1 MFASLNVLKELQKH
15 YETNPK
21 DPLKG
26 IIWHTQGSGKTALTY
41 HLTKLIRDF
50 FSPLNKKTKFYFIV
64 DRLDLLE
71 QAKNEFLKRGLCA
84 HEAENKEDLSQK
96 LKSSSVFENPQGND
110 EIIVVNIQKFKAP
123 NEEKSPNEDLSDSAP
138 KEIVSKTELQEA
150 AKDNHD
156 LQRVFIIDEAHRSYD
171 PKGCFYANLIECD
184 KTAIKIALTGTPLLE
199 DNAQDKATKNTF
211 GDYLHTYSYA
221 ESIKDR
227 HTLKLQLEII
237 EKSYKEKL
245 QAIYRLLQ
253 ESITIED
260 IEVKKETIFNHE
272 RYIKEMLFYIIRD
285 LLFFRL
291 GNNDENLKAMVVCFS
306 SKQAKLANLLFNE
319 VQEKVLQ
326 ENPNLKILKK
336 LQSSLILHN
345 EQEVKEKIYSFKHE
359 DTDIVF
365 VFNMLLTGFDLPSLK
380 RLYIHRELKDH
391 NLLQALARVNR
402 SYNNMS
408 FGYLI
413 DFVGIKENYDKTTD
427 DYLKELNQFNQSDSN
442 IKDNLKDMFADRKTL
457 EKDIKNAYDDLFNYP
472 IDDIEGMTS
481 AIVSMSEMNELLKV
495 SRAINTLKERYN
507 LIRTS
512 NDEKILSLKEKM
524 DIEKISKISS
534 MLHKK
539 AKQLHALKNIN
550 EPKNPNDLIVLEDL
564 IALLDFKIEFKESKE
579 LHFKEREEISAKQK
593 QAKEML
599 EKIPDQQDKEIQK
612 FYKDFN
618 KDEKEDFF
626 ITLTDKRL
634 PKLAYDEL
642 LSYLFEKHFN
652 DNDLHLKLDIIFNR
666 ISSNNAELFNTTSTD
681 KTTIALFESISP
693 YVNEESKRA
702 NFTRVLLDKLKKFNF
717 KQAFLN
723 LQNQQGYDF
732 FAPIFEYLIKDYNNN
747 SGGKYAEY
755 YTPLSIA
762 SIIAKL
768 LIDEPTQSVKIY
780 DPSAGTG
787 TLLMALAHQI
797 GTDSCTLYAQD
808 ISQKSLRMLK
818 LNLILNDLTHSLKNA
833 IEGNTLTNPYHS
845 KECKGKM
852 DYIVSNPPF
861 KLDFSNEH
869 AEISQNKNDF
879 FLGVPNIPKNDKSK
893 MPIYTLFFQHCLNML
908 SNKGKGAIIVPTG
921 FISAKSGIEN
931 KIVRHLVDEKL
942 VYGVVCMPSQVFA
955 NTSTNVSIIF
965 FQKTPSAKEVV
976 LIDASKLGE
985 EYTEN
990 KNKKTRLR
998 TSDIDL
1004 ILETFNNK
1012 TPKADFCAL
1021 VSFDEI
1027 TEKNYSLNPGQYFI
1041 IEDTS
1046 EKISQAEF
1054 ENLMQQYSSE
1064 LTSLFDESQSL
1075 QQEILET
1082 LKGVRF
1088 E

>member
-1 MFASLNVLKELQKH
+1 MFASLNILKELQKH

-71 QAKNEFLKRGLCA
+71 QAKSEFLKRGLCA

-123 NEEKSPNEDLSDSAP
+123 NEEKAPNEDPSNSAP

-150 AKDNHD
+150 TKDNHD

-211 GDYLHTYSYA
+211 GNYLHTYSYA

-245 QAIYRLLQ
+245 QKIYRLLQ

-285 LLFFRL
+285 LLNFRRV
-291 GNNDENLKAMVVCFS
+291 NNDENLKAMVVCFS
-306 SKQAKLANLLFNE
+306 SAQAKLANLFFNE

-326 ENPNLKILKK
+326 ENPNLRILNK
-336 LQSSLILHN
+336 LQSSLILHD
-345 EQEVKEKIYSFKHE
+345 EQEVKEKIYSFKHG

-365 VFNMLLTGFDLPSLK
+365 VFNMLLTGFDLPNLK

-427 DYLKELNQFNQSDSN
+427 DYLKELNQFNQGDSN
-442 IKDNLKDMFADRKTL
+442 IKDNLKDMFADREVL

-472 IDDIEGMTS
+472 IDNIEAMTS
-481 AIVSMSEMNELLKV
+481 AIVGISKMNELLEV
-495 SRAINTLKERYN
+495 SHAINTLKERYN

-512 NDEKILSLKEKM
+512 SDKKILSLKEKI

-534 MLHKK
+534 MLSKK

-550 EPKNPNDLIVLEDL
+550 EPKNPNDLMILEDL

-579 LHFKEREEISAKQK
+579 LHFKEKEEISAKYK

-599 EKIPDQQDKEIQK
+599 EKIPDKQDKEVQKISKELSKLIQEPLTNHNFDGISHSYSVIISQLQQHK
-612 FYKDFN
+612 EQTTNLLN
-618 KDEKEDFF
+618 KYNNDRAYV
-626 ITLTDKRL
+626 ITHKRL
-634 PKLAYDEL
+634 HNRLMEENISKGIFTL
-642 LSYLFEKHFN
+642 LS
-652 DNDLHLKLDIIFNR
+652 
-666 ISSNNAELFNTTSTD
+666 A
-681 KTTIALFESISP
+681 
-693 YVNEESKRA
+693 
-702 NFTRVLLDKLKKFNF
+702 LKKALDARIF
-717 KQAFLN
+717 K
-723 LQNQQGYDF
+723 
-732 FAPIFEYLIKDYNNN
+732 
-747 SGGKYAEY
+747 
-755 YTPLSIA
+755 
-762 SIIAKL
+762 
-768 LIDEPTQSVKIY
+768 
-780 DPSAGTG
+780 
-787 TLLMALAHQI
+787 
-797 GTDSCTLYAQD
+797 
-808 ISQKSLRMLK
+808 R
-818 LNLILNDLTHSLKNA
+818 
-833 IEGNTLTNPYHS
+833 
-845 KECKGKM
+845 
-852 DYIVSNPPF
+852 
-861 KLDFSNEH
+861 
-869 AEISQNKNDF
+869 
-879 FLGVPNIPKNDKSK
+879 
-893 MPIYTLFFQHCLNML
+893 
-908 SNKGKGAIIVPTG
+908 
-921 FISAKSGIEN
+921 
-931 KIVRHLVDEKL
+931 
-942 VYGVVCMPSQVFA
+942 
-955 NTSTNVSIIF
+955 
-965 FQKTPSAKEVV
+965 
-976 LIDASKLGE
+976 
-985 EYTEN
+985 
-990 KNKKTRLR
+990 
-998 TSDIDL
+998 
-1004 ILETFNNK
+1004 
-1012 TPKADFCAL
+1012 
-1021 VSFDEI
+1021 
-1027 TEKNYSLNPGQYFI
+1027 
-1041 IEDTS
+1041 
-1046 EKISQAEF
+1046 
-1054 ENLMQQYSSE
+1054 
-1064 LTSLFDESQSL
+1064 
-1075 QQEILET
+1075 QEILNEETT
-1082 LKGVRF
+1082 LKTAIKVELRDAFKENPSLKDLQKETEFITQTLFNELTQNHHQGNLK
-1088 E
+1088 EI

>member
-15 YETNPK
+15 YENNPK

-71 QAKNEFLKRGLCA
+71 QAKNEFSKRGLCV

-96 LKSSSVFENPQGND
+96 LKNASVFEGPQGND

-123 NEEKSPNEDLSDSAP
+123 NEDLSNSAP
-138 KEIVSKTELQEA
+138 KEIISKTELQEA
-150 AKDNHD
+150 TKDSHD

-199 DNAQDKATKNTF
+199 DNAQDKATKKTF
-211 GDYLHTYSYA
+211 GNYLHTYSYT
-221 ESIKDR
+221 ESIKDK

-260 IEVKKETIFNHE
+260 TEVKKETIFNHE

-285 LLFFRL
+285 LLNFRRV
-291 GNNDENLKAMVVCFS
+291 NNDENLKAMVVCFS
-306 SKQAKLANLLFNE
+306 SAQARLANWLFNE

-326 ENPNLKILKK
+326 ENPNLKILKQ
-336 LQSSLILHN
+336 LQSSLILHD

-413 DFVGIKENYDKTTD
+413 DFVGIQENFDKTTD
-427 DYLKELNQFNQSDSN
+427 DYLKELNRFNQSGANSDSN
-442 IKDNLKDMFADRKTL
+442 IKDMFADRETL

-472 IDDIEGMTS
+472 IDDVEAMTS
-481 AIVSMSEMNELLKV
+481 AIVSISEMNELLKV
-495 SRAINTLKERYN
+495 SHAINTLKERYN

-534 MLHKK
+534 MLSKK

-579 LHFKEREEISAKQK
+579 LRFKEKEEISAKYK

-599 EKIPDQQDKEIQK
+599 EKIPDKQDKEVQKISKELSKLIQEPLTNDN
-612 FYKDFN
+612 FDGISHSYSVIISQLQQH
-618 KDEKEDFF
+618 KEQTTNLLSKYNNDRAYV
-626 ITLTDKRL
+626 ITHKRL
-634 PKLAYDEL
+634 HDRFMEENISKGIFTL
-642 LSYLFEKHFN
+642 LS
-652 DNDLHLKLDIIFNR
+652 
-666 ISSNNAELFNTTSTD
+666 T
-681 KTTIALFESISP
+681 
-693 YVNEESKRA
+693 
-702 NFTRVLLDKLKKFNF
+702 LKKALDDRIF
-717 KQAFLN
+717 K
-723 LQNQQGYDF
+723 
-732 FAPIFEYLIKDYNNN
+732 
-747 SGGKYAEY
+747 
-755 YTPLSIA
+755 
-762 SIIAKL
+762 
-768 LIDEPTQSVKIY
+768 
-780 DPSAGTG
+780 
-787 TLLMALAHQI
+787 
-797 GTDSCTLYAQD
+797 
-808 ISQKSLRMLK
+808 R
-818 LNLILNDLTHSLKNA
+818 
-833 IEGNTLTNPYHS
+833 
-845 KECKGKM
+845 
-852 DYIVSNPPF
+852 
-861 KLDFSNEH
+861 
-869 AEISQNKNDF
+869 
-879 FLGVPNIPKNDKSK
+879 
-893 MPIYTLFFQHCLNML
+893 
-908 SNKGKGAIIVPTG
+908 
-921 FISAKSGIEN
+921 
-931 KIVRHLVDEKL
+931 
-942 VYGVVCMPSQVFA
+942 
-955 NTSTNVSIIF
+955 
-965 FQKTPSAKEVV
+965 
-976 LIDASKLGE
+976 
-985 EYTEN
+985 
-990 KNKKTRLR
+990 
-998 TSDIDL
+998 
-1004 ILETFNNK
+1004 
-1012 TPKADFCAL
+1012 
-1021 VSFDEI
+1021 
-1027 TEKNYSLNPGQYFI
+1027 
-1041 IEDTS
+1041 
-1046 EKISQAEF
+1046 
-1054 ENLMQQYSSE
+1054 
-1064 LTSLFDESQSL
+1064 
-1075 QQEILET
+1075 QEILNEETT
-1082 LKGVRF
+1082 LKTAIKVELRDAFKENPSLKDLQKEKEFIAQTLFNELTQNYHQGNLNA
-1088 E
+1088 

>member
-50 FSPLNKKTKFYFIV
+50 FSPLGKKTKFYFIV

-71 QAKNEFLKRGLCA
+71 QAKNEFSKRGLCV
-84 HEAENKEDLSQK
+84 HETENKEDLSQK
-96 LKSSSVFENPQGND
+96 LKNSSVFEGPQGND

-138 KEIVSKTELQEA
+138 KEIISKTDLQESIQ
-150 AKDNHD
+150 NSRN

-211 GDYLHTYSYA
+211 GNYLHTYSYA

-245 QAIYRLLQ
+245 QEIYRLLQ

-260 IEVKKETIFNHE
+260 IEVKKERIFNHE
-272 RYIKEMLFYIIRD
+272 RYIKEMLYYIIRD
-285 LLFFRL
+285 LLNFRR

-306 SKQAKLANLLFNE
+306 STQARLANLLFNE

-326 ENPNLKILKK
+326 ENPNLRILRK
-336 LQSSLILHN
+336 LQSSLILHD
-345 EQEVKEKIYSFKHE
+345 EQEVKEKIHSFKHK

-365 VFNMLLTGFDLPSLK
+365 VFNMLLTGFDLPNLK

-413 DFVGIKENYDKTTD
+413 DFVGIQENYDKTTD

-442 IKDNLKDMFADRKTL
+442 IKDNLKDMFADRNIL

-472 IDDIEGMTS
+472 IDDIEAMTS
-481 AIVSMSEMNELLKV
+481 TIVSISKMNELLKV
-495 SRAINTLKERYN
+495 SHAINTLKERYN

-579 LHFKEREEISAKQK
+579 LRFKEKEEISAKYK

-612 FYKDFN
+612 ISKELSKLLQTPATSQNFDGISHSYSVIISQLKQHKEQTTHLLN
-618 KDEKEDFF
+618 K
-626 ITLTDKRL
+626 
-634 PKLAYDEL
+634 Y
-642 LSYLFEKHFN
+642 
-652 DNDLHLKLDIIFNR
+652 DNDLSYAITHKRLHKRLMEQNISNPAGIFTLLSVLKSAIDARIFKR
-666 ISSNNAELFNTTSTD
+666 QEIL
-681 KTTIALFESISP
+681 
-693 YVNEESKRA
+693 NEE
-702 NFTRVLLDKLKKFNF
+702 
-717 KQAFLN
+717 
-723 LQNQQGYDF
+723 
-732 FAPIFEYLIKDYNNN
+732 
-747 SGGKYAEY
+747 Y
-755 YTPLSIA
+755 Y
-762 SIIAKL
+762 
-768 LIDEPTQSVKIY
+768 
-780 DPSAGTG
+780 
-787 TLLMALAHQI
+787 
-797 GTDSCTLYAQD
+797 
-808 ISQKSLRMLK
+808 
-818 LNLILNDLTHSLKNA
+818 LKNA
-833 IEGNTLTNPYHS
+833 INAELNDAFKKDPSLKDLE
-845 KECKGKM
+845 KEKEF
-852 DYIVSNPPF
+852 IT
-861 KLDFSNEH
+861 
-869 AEISQNKNDF
+869 Q
-879 FLGVPNIPKNDKSK
+879 
-893 MPIYTLFFQHCLNML
+893 TLFN
-908 SNKGKGAIIVPTG
+908 
-921 FISAKSGIEN
+921 
-931 KIVRHLVDEKL
+931 
-942 VYGVVCMPSQVFA
+942 
-955 NTSTNVSIIF
+955 
-965 FQKTPSAKEVV
+965 
-976 LIDASKLGE
+976 
-985 EYTEN
+985 
-990 KNKKTRLR
+990 
-998 TSDIDL
+998 
-1004 ILETFNNK
+1004 
-1012 TPKADFCAL
+1012 
-1021 VSFDEI
+1021 
-1027 TEKNYSLNPGQYFI
+1027 
-1041 IEDTS
+1041 
-1046 EKISQAEF
+1046 
-1054 ENLMQQYSSE
+1054 E
-1064 LTSLFDESQSL
+1064 LTQNHHQGNSHA
-1075 QQEILET
+1075 
-1082 LKGVRF
+1082 
-1088 E
+1088 

>member
-1 MFASLNVLKELQKH
+1 MFASLNILKELQKH

-71 QAKNEFLKRGLCA
+71 QAKNEFSKRGLCV

-123 NEEKSPNEDLSDSAP
+123 NEDPSNSAP
-138 KEIVSKTELQEA
+138 KEIISKTELQELTQ
-150 AKDNHD
+150 NSRN

-184 KTAIKIALTGTPLLE
+184 KTAVKIALTGTPLLE

-211 GDYLHTYSYA
+211 GNYLHTYSYA

-260 IEVKKETIFNHE
+260 VEVKKEFIFNHE

-285 LLFFRL
+285 LLNFRRV
-291 GNNDENLKAMVVCFS
+291 NNDENLKAMVVCFS
-306 SKQAKLANLLFNE
+306 SAQAKLANLLFNE

-336 LQSSLILHN
+336 LQSSLILHD

-442 IKDNLKDMFADRKTL
+442 IKDIFADREIL
-457 EKDIKNAYDDLFNYP
+457 EKDIKNAYDDLFDYP

-481 AIVSMSEMNELLKV
+481 AIFSMSTMNELLKV

-512 NDEKILSLKEKM
+512 NDLKILSLKEKM
-524 DIEKISKISS
+524 DIEKINKISS

-539 AKQLHALKNIN
+539 AKHLHALKNIN

-564 IALLDFKIEFKESKE
+564 IALLDFKIEFKERKE
-579 LHFKEREEISAKQK
+579 LRFKEQEEITNKQK

-599 EKIPDQQDKEIQK
+599 EKIPDKQDKEIQK
-612 FYKDFN
+612 ISKDLSKLIQEPLTNHNFDGISHSYDAIISQLKQHKEQTTNLLN
-618 KDEKEDFF
+618 KYNNDRAYA
-626 ITLTDKRL
+626 ITHQCLHKRL
-634 PKLAYDEL
+634 MEENIYNPAGIFTL
-642 LSYLFEKHFN
+642 LSA
-652 DNDLHLKLDIIFNR
+652 LKSAIDARIFKR
-666 ISSNNAELFNTTSTD
+666 QEIL
-681 KTTIALFESISP
+681 
-693 YVNEESKRA
+693 NEE
-702 NFTRVLLDKLKKFNF
+702 
-717 KQAFLN
+717 
-723 LQNQQGYDF
+723 
-732 FAPIFEYLIKDYNNN
+732 
-747 SGGKYAEY
+747 Y
-755 YTPLSIA
+755 Y
-762 SIIAKL
+762 
-768 LIDEPTQSVKIY
+768 
-780 DPSAGTG
+780 
-787 TLLMALAHQI
+787 
-797 GTDSCTLYAQD
+797 
-808 ISQKSLRMLK
+808 
-818 LNLILNDLTHSLKNA
+818 LKNA
-833 IEGNTLTNPYHS
+833 IKVELR
-845 KECKGKM
+845 
-852 DYIVSNPPF
+852 DAF
-861 KLDFSNEH
+861 
-869 AEISQNKNDF
+869 NKNPSLKDLEKEKEF
-879 FLGVPNIPKNDKSK
+879 IVQTLFNELPKN
-893 MPIYTLFFQHCLNML
+893 YNQ
-908 SNKGKGAIIVPTG
+908 G
-921 FISAKSGIEN
+921 
-931 KIVRHLVDEKL
+931 
-942 VYGVVCMPSQVFA
+942 
-955 NTSTNVSIIF
+955 
-965 FQKTPSAKEVV
+965 
-976 LIDASKLGE
+976 
-985 EYTEN
+985 
-990 KNKKTRLR
+990 
-998 TSDIDL
+998 
-1004 ILETFNNK
+1004 
-1012 TPKADFCAL
+1012 
-1021 VSFDEI
+1021 
-1027 TEKNYSLNPGQYFI
+1027 
-1041 IEDTS
+1041 
-1046 EKISQAEF
+1046 
-1054 ENLMQQYSSE
+1054 NLHA
-1064 LTSLFDESQSL
+1064 
-1075 QQEILET
+1075 
-1082 LKGVRF
+1082 
-1088 E
+1088 

>member
-50 FSPLNKKTKFYFIV
+50 FSQSNLNKKTKFYFIV

-71 QAKNEFLKRGLCA
+71 QAKNEFSKRGLCV

-96 LKSSSVFENPQGND
+96 LKNSRVFEGPQGND

-123 NEEKSPNEDLSDSAP
+123 NEEKAPNEDPSSAP

-150 AKDNHD
+150 AKDSHD

-199 DNAQDKATKNTF
+199 DNAQDKATKKTF
-211 GDYLHTYSYA
+211 GNYLHTYSYA

-245 QAIYRLLQ
+245 QEIYRLLQ

-272 RYIKEMLFYIIRD
+272 RYIKEMLYYIIRD

-306 SKQAKLANLLFNE
+306 SAQAKLANLLFNE

-336 LQSSLILHN
+336 LQSSLILHD

-359 DTDIVF
+359 NTDIVF
-365 VFNMLLTGFDLPSLK
+365 VFNMLLTGFDLPNLK

-402 SYNNMS
+402 PYNNMS

-442 IKDNLKDMFADRKTL
+442 IKDDLKDMFADRNIL

-472 IDDIEGMTS
+472 IDNIEAMTS
-481 AIVSMSEMNELLKV
+481 AIVGISKMNELLKV
-495 SRAINTLKERYN
+495 SHAINTLKERYN

-512 NDEKILSLKEKM
+512 SDEKILSLKEKM

-534 MLHKK
+534 MLSKK

-579 LHFKEREEISAKQK
+579 LRFKEKEEISAKYK

-599 EKIPDQQDKEIQK
+599 EKIPDKQDKEVQKISKDLSKLIQEPLTNDNFDGISHSYSVIISQLK
-612 FYKDFN
+612 QHKEQTTNLLN
-618 KDEKEDFF
+618 KYNNDRAYV
-626 ITLTDKRL
+626 ITHKRL
-634 PKLAYDEL
+634 HNRLMEENISKGIFTL
-642 LSYLFEKHFN
+642 LS
-652 DNDLHLKLDIIFNR
+652 
-666 ISSNNAELFNTTSTD
+666 A
-681 KTTIALFESISP
+681 
-693 YVNEESKRA
+693 
-702 NFTRVLLDKLKKFNF
+702 LKKALDARIF
-717 KQAFLN
+717 K
-723 LQNQQGYDF
+723 
-732 FAPIFEYLIKDYNNN
+732 
-747 SGGKYAEY
+747 
-755 YTPLSIA
+755 
-762 SIIAKL
+762 
-768 LIDEPTQSVKIY
+768 
-780 DPSAGTG
+780 
-787 TLLMALAHQI
+787 
-797 GTDSCTLYAQD
+797 
-808 ISQKSLRMLK
+808 R
-818 LNLILNDLTHSLKNA
+818 
-833 IEGNTLTNPYHS
+833 
-845 KECKGKM
+845 
-852 DYIVSNPPF
+852 
-861 KLDFSNEH
+861 
-869 AEISQNKNDF
+869 
-879 FLGVPNIPKNDKSK
+879 
-893 MPIYTLFFQHCLNML
+893 
-908 SNKGKGAIIVPTG
+908 
-921 FISAKSGIEN
+921 
-931 KIVRHLVDEKL
+931 
-942 VYGVVCMPSQVFA
+942 
-955 NTSTNVSIIF
+955 
-965 FQKTPSAKEVV
+965 
-976 LIDASKLGE
+976 
-985 EYTEN
+985 
-990 KNKKTRLR
+990 
-998 TSDIDL
+998 
-1004 ILETFNNK
+1004 
-1012 TPKADFCAL
+1012 
-1021 VSFDEI
+1021 
-1027 TEKNYSLNPGQYFI
+1027 
-1041 IEDTS
+1041 
-1046 EKISQAEF
+1046 
-1054 ENLMQQYSSE
+1054 
-1064 LTSLFDESQSL
+1064 
-1075 QQEILET
+1075 QEILNEEAT
-1082 LKGVRF
+1082 LKTAIKVELRDAFKEYPSLKDLKKETEFITQTLFNELTQNHHQGNLNA
-1088 E
+1088 

>member
-71 QAKNEFLKRGLCA
+71 QAKNEFLKRGLCV

-96 LKSSSVFENPQGND
+96 LKNSSIFEGSQGND

-123 NEEKSPNEDLSDSAP
+123 NEEKDPNEDPSNSAP
-138 KEIVSKTELQEA
+138 KEIISKTELQESIQ
-150 AKDNHD
+150 NSRN

-211 GDYLHTYSYA
+211 GNYLHTYSYA

-272 RYIKEMLFYIIRD
+272 RYIKAMLYYIIRD
-285 LLFFRL
+285 LLNFRRV
-291 GNNDENLKAMVVCFS
+291 NNDEHLKAMVVCFS
-306 SKQAKLANLLFNE
+306 STQAKLANLLFNE

-326 ENPNLKILKK
+326 ENPNLRILKK
-336 LQSSLILHN
+336 LQSSLILHD

-402 SYNNMS
+402 SYKNMS

-427 DYLKELNQFNQSDSN
+427 DYLKELNQFNQSDFN
-442 IKDNLKDMFADRKTL
+442 IKDNLKDMFADRNIL

-472 IDDIEGMTS
+472 IDDVEAMTS
-481 AIVSMSEMNELLKV
+481 AIVNISKMNELLKV
-495 SRAINTLKERYN
+495 SHAINTLKERYN

-512 NDEKILSLKEKM
+512 NDEKILSLKEKI

-550 EPKNPNDLIVLEDL
+550 EPKNPNDLMILEDL
-564 IALLDFKIEFKESKE
+564 IALLDFKIEFKERKE
-579 LHFKEREEISAKQK
+579 LRFKEQEEITNKQK

-599 EKIPDQQDKEIQK
+599 EKSPDQQDKEIQK
-612 FYKDFN
+612 FYKDFSKLLQTPATSQN
-618 KDEKEDFF
+618 FDEISHSYSVIISQLKQHKDQ
-626 ITLTDKRL
+626 TTN
-634 PKLAYDEL
+634 L
-642 LSYLFEKHFN
+642 LSKY
-652 DNDLHLKLDIIFNR
+652 DNDLSYVITHKRLHDRLMEENISKGIFTLLSVLKKALDAR
-666 ISSNNAELFNTTSTD
+666 ISKRQEIL
-681 KTTIALFESISP
+681 
-693 YVNEESKRA
+693 NEE
-702 NFTRVLLDKLKKFNF
+702 T
-717 KQAFLN
+717 
-723 LQNQQGYDF
+723 
-732 FAPIFEYLIKDYNNN
+732 
-747 SGGKYAEY
+747 
-755 YTPLSIA
+755 T
-762 SIIAKL
+762 
-768 LIDEPTQSVKIY
+768 
-780 DPSAGTG
+780 
-787 TLLMALAHQI
+787 
-797 GTDSCTLYAQD
+797 
-808 ISQKSLRMLK
+808 
-818 LNLILNDLTHSLKNA
+818 LKNA
-833 IEGNTLTNPYHS
+833 IKVELR
-845 KECKGKM
+845 
-852 DYIVSNPPF
+852 DAF
-861 KLDFSNEH
+861 
-869 AEISQNKNDF
+869 NKNPSLKDLQKEKEF
-879 FLGVPNIPKNDKSK
+879 ITQ
-893 MPIYTLFFQHCLNML
+893 TLFN
-908 SNKGKGAIIVPTG
+908 
-921 FISAKSGIEN
+921 
-931 KIVRHLVDEKL
+931 
-942 VYGVVCMPSQVFA
+942 
-955 NTSTNVSIIF
+955 
-965 FQKTPSAKEVV
+965 
-976 LIDASKLGE
+976 
-985 EYTEN
+985 
-990 KNKKTRLR
+990 
-998 TSDIDL
+998 
-1004 ILETFNNK
+1004 
-1012 TPKADFCAL
+1012 
-1021 VSFDEI
+1021 
-1027 TEKNYSLNPGQYFI
+1027 
-1041 IEDTS
+1041 
-1046 EKISQAEF
+1046 
-1054 ENLMQQYSSE
+1054 E
-1064 LTSLFDESQSL
+1064 LTQNHHQGNSHA
-1075 QQEILET
+1075 
-1082 LKGVRF
+1082 
-1088 E
+1088 